1 MKILQQYKNVPDFL
15 SRAVMPN
22 VGLKSKKR
30 VVDSTSQS
38 QVSLDNVPLK
48 DFVLQRMDF
57 NLTVI
62 DACYKAVVSQTY
74 LNDDVAPVEASYKLL
89 LPKSVTVTKFE
100 VEINGE
106 VIRGVV
112 KEKEEA
118 KDDYDDAIAEGKS
131 AFMMEQTESTKG
143 NLYEISVGN
152 LAPGA
157 SAVVIM
163 ELLGIVKYKDG
174 EYLIDI
180 PVEIMPSKSVD
191 MNLNCQFNTAGPVLM
206 TEGIRGSDFNFSNQ
220 TLTCSGKTPK
230 QSLLLAFTTERAE
243 PSLLIGDEEHMMV
256 NFYPDW
262 GEVDEDMVEP
272 QCDIIFLVDRSGS
285 MRGDRMTYTK
295 KALQIL
301 IHAIPP
307 DSKFNVVSFGSR
319 FTKLFNES
327 EEYNDD
333 SLRRASND
341 VSSMDA
347 NYGGTD
353 LLNPLESI
361 LNENPDFDYPRSIFI
376 ITDGQV
382 NDRPGTIGLVKRFSD
397 SCRVFVLGIS
407 SAVDKELVTGL
418 SEAGNGSYD
427 FVIKSQDIEDV
438 TMSLFMKVLEPSY
451 RKISVGLP
459 EGHGQVPSRIAPI
472 RNGERLLAFGMPTTK
487 GASISS
493 AIINA
498 TDPYGED
505 FQIEMNNIKRIEG
518 DIIKKFTAI
527 SRINELEKEKK
538 TEEII
543 KLSIEYQIPS
553 KHTAFVAV
561 DERENETSVEYSMK
575 STQVQTVTVD
585 HSLSRNSLSSFSKV
599 KKKKKGKKPA
609 APQKLSRSAAPPPP
623 GSSMSLSA
631 APPPPPSMSFGAPPP
646 PSMSFGAPPPPSMS
660 FGAPPPPSMS
670 FGAPPPSIIQ
680 DLEFDSLSGPP
691 IPEKKSFKGKAKK
704 VSSSSVQSSK
714 ISSETSGGS
723 ILHIQKADG
732 SWVLEEIAG
741 ILKLSVSELN
751 SANPC
756 ADVENVWATAL
767 ALAYMELKMQD
778 TKTRWALVARKGTRF
793 IKKALKA
800 SSLSFEDLQTA
811 ATNLIPSN

>member
-1 MKILQQYKNVPDFL
+1 MKILQQYRNVPDFV
-15 SRAVMPN
+15 SRSVIPN
-22 VGLKSKKR
+22 VGLRCKRR
-30 VVDSTSQS
+30 VVDSTTSQDS
-38 QVSLDNVPLK
+38 QISVDNIPLT

-206 TEGIRGSDFNFSNQ
+206 TEGIRGSDFNFSDQ

-230 QSLLLAFTTERAE
+230 DSLLLAFTTERAE

-307 DSKFNVVSFGSR
+307 DSKFNVVSFGGR

-459 EGHGQVPSRIAPI
+459 ESHAQVPSRIAPI

-487 GASISS
+487 GASINS
-493 AIINA
+493 AFINA

-505 FQIEMNNIKRIEG
+505 FQIEMNKTKRIDG

-527 SRINELEKEKK
+527 SRINELEMEKK
-538 TEEII
+538 TDEII

-575 STQVQTVTVD
+575 STSVQTVTLEN
-585 HSLSRNSLSSFSKV
+585 SLSRSRSSFSKL
-599 KKKKKGKKPA
+599 KKKKKSKAKKESKAFAAPQQRSRSA
-609 APQKLSRSAAPPPP
+609 APQKLS
-623 GSSMSLSA
+623 LSA
-631 APPPPPSMSFGAPPP
+631 VPPPPSMNYFADAPSLIQESF
-646 PSMSFGAPPPPSMS
+646 
-660 FGAPPPPSMS
+660 
-670 FGAPPPSIIQ
+670 
-680 DLEFDSLSGPP
+680 DLASDDSDDSDGSLP
-691 IPEKKSFKGKAKK
+691 IPDKKKESFNRRARQKK
-704 VSSSSVQSSK
+704 VSSSSVQASSRK
-714 ISSETSGGS
+714 STISSETSGGS
-723 ILHIQKADG
+723 ILHVQKADG

-793 IKKALKA
+793 IKKALKG